1 MKNKKGFTLVELV
14 VVVAIIG
21 ILAAILIP
29 NLVGYIN
36 KAEKASAEQE
46 VTPYVTAF
54 QSWLVEKDRLG
65 YNKGLTLTKT
75 SDTSIDSSKQYYKLD
90 EEKNRYVK
98 VKNPTSGALK
108 DYYQVLEPER
118 SFTQYCTEELGLRL
132 DGDIYVL
139 SKSGVYNGFEYYSN
153 NNSYL
158 VTYNNVDGK
167 ITVAKES

>member
-21 ILAAILIP
+21 ILAGILIP

-108 DYYQVLEPER
+108 A
-118 SFTQYCTEELGLRL
+118 SFW
-132 DGDIYVL
+132 
-139 SKSGVYNGFEYYSN
+139 F
-153 NNSYL
+153 
-158 VTYNNVDGK
+158 
-167 ITVAKES
+167 

>member
-21 ILAAILIP
+21 ILAGILIP

-65 YNKGLTLTKT
+65 YNKNLTLTKT
-75 SDTSIDSSKQYYKLD
+75 SDTSIDSSKEYYRFD
-90 EEKNRYVK
+90 EEKNKFIK
-98 VKNPTSGALK
+98 VKNPSSSSLK
-108 DYYQVLEPER
+108 DYYQAIEPEK
-118 SFTQYCTEELGLRL
+118 SFKQYCTDELGLRL
-132 DGDIYVL
+132 NGDIYLL
-139 SKSGVYNGFEYYSN
+139 SKSGEYNGFEYYSN

-158 VTYNNVDGK
+158 VKYNNTDGK
-167 ITVAKES
+167 ITVEKEN